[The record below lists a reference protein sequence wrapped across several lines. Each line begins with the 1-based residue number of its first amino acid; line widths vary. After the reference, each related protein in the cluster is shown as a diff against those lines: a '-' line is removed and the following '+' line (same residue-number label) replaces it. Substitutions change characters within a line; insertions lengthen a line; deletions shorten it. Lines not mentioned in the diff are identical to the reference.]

1 MSIRKILVPVTGAK
15 QDAGAL
21 ALAFAAAKPF
31 DAHVEALF
39 VHPDPREAVPYVG
52 MPVSPEVIQTIVD
65 SARNIAKKA
74 AKNAH
79 AALEKAADHA
89 HAKIVEH
96 CVTARDMVTAC
107 FCEAEGHFVTRVGE
121 AARLSDLVVF
131 GTATLD
137 SGPDVSGAFAEVLTH
152 SERPVLLAASG
163 MPRALTH
170 KIAIGYDHSVAASHA
185 MTAALPYLALADEVE
200 LIAIQER
207 PLETTYLDQAVE
219 YLALHGVSAKTHII
233 DKGEHTPGEALLDA
247 AAKSGASM
255 LVIGGYGHSRT
266 LESIFGG
273 TTLHLTRHPAMP
285 LFMVH

>member
-1 MSIRKILVPVTGAK
+1 MNIRKILVPVIGAK

-65 SARNIAKKA
+65 SARDIAKKA
-74 AKNAH
+74 AKVAH
-79 AALEKAADHA
+79 AALEKAASHA
-89 HAKIVEH
+89 GAKLVEHPVTGSKIV
-96 CVTARDMVTAC
+96 TASFREV
-107 FCEAEGHFVTRVGE
+107 EGHFITRVGE
-121 AARLSDLVVF
+121 AARLSDLVVY

-137 SGPDVSGAFAEVLTH
+137 SGPDVSGAFVETLTRA
-152 SERPVLLAASG
+152 ERPVLLGTDST
-163 MPRALTH
+163 PHALLR
-170 KIAIGYDHSVAASHA
+170 KIVIGYDRSVAASHA
-185 MTAALPYLALADEVE
+185 ITAALPYLALAGEVE
-200 LIAIQER
+200 LIAVQDR
-207 PLETTYLDQAVE
+207 PLDTKSLDEAVE
-219 YLALHGVSAKTHII
+219 YLALHGVSAETHII
-233 DKGEHTPGEALLDA
+233 DKGERTAGEALLDA

-255 LVIGGYGHSRT
+255 LVIGGYGHSHL